1 MDNQKQSYP
10 RKAEMLE
17 RIAHARAALEET
29 LNSLNPEQFSQVG
42 QGEWSIKDHLAHLAT
57 WELGVAELL
66 RRRPRFAAM
75 QVEEAVSQGKSED
88 EINDLIYH
96 QHVDLPQAE
105 IMHKFRDAHLQLL
118 AALDELDDEDLS
130 KPYAAYVPD
139 GSGNPQRPVV
149 QWIIGNTYQHF
160 DEHHG
165 YILRILQESHP

>member
-10 RKAEMLE
+10 RKAELLE
-17 RIAHARAALEET
+17 RIAHARTALEET
-29 LNSLNPEQFSQVG
+29 LNSLSQEQFDQVG

-75 QVEEAVSQGKSED
+75 RVEEAVSQGKSED
-88 EINDLIYH
+88 EINDFIYH
-96 QHVDLPQAE
+96 QHVDLPLAE
-105 IMHKFRDAHLQLL
+105 IMHKFRDAHLRLL

-160 DEHHG
+160 DEHLG
-165 YILRILQESHP
+165 YILRILQESQA